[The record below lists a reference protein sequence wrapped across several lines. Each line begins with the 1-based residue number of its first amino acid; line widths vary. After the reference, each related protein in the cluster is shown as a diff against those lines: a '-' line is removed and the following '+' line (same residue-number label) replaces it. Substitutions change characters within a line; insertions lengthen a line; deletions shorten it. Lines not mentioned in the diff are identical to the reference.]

1 MMETSAEMIDRLD
14 EFIYYFFHHS
24 VPSTLVSD
32 YLIHVQREFMVISFF
47 FLQAKID
54 KVEMR

>member
-32 YLIHVQREFMVISFF
+32 YLIHVQREFMVISLFCS
-47 FLQAKID
+47 KID